1 MTEQTKFQRALLVTA
16 LVLASVAAGGCA
28 STFNV
33 GETEFACKEKEG
45 CPTPIEVYEATHG
58 NSSDVRMGRT
68 PKSWKASSSD
78 VVRFNQ
84 DTRAGKETRG
94 LIDATAVKVPGDRA
108 VRPLRS
114 GSEVARI
121 WIAPWIDEADNLHWA
136 RYTFVEISKR
146 RWEVGEKEIRSGGT
160 SVPFVQIRGDREPG
174 APRK

>member
-1 MTEQTKFQRALLVTA
+1 MNELNKLRRVLLLATMALA
-16 LVLASVAAGGCA
+16 CAATVGCA

-68 PKSWKASSSD
+68 PKSWKASATD

-84 DTRAGKETRG
+84 DTRTGKETRG
-94 LIDATAVKVPGDRA
+94 LIEATAVKVPGDRA

-160 SVPFVQIRGDREPG
+160 SVPFVQVRGDREPG